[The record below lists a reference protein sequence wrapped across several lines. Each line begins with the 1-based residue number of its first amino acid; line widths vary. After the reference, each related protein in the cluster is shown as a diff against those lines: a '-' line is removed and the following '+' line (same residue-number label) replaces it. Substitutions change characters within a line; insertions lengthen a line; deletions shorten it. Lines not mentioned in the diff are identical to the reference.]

1 MTRKGVK
8 SVQAQTNFRL
18 DPEDHKAVRIAAIE
32 DGLSMAEALRQAIKL
47 WLKERKQTA
56 RKEVKK

>member
-1 MTRKGVK
+1 M
-8 SVQAQTNFRL
+8 QAQTNFRL